1 VVIASCTTI
10 DPGVRS
16 VKVKGTVVVEVPE
29 PFA

>member
-16 VKVKGTVVVEVPE
+16 VKVKGTVVEVPE